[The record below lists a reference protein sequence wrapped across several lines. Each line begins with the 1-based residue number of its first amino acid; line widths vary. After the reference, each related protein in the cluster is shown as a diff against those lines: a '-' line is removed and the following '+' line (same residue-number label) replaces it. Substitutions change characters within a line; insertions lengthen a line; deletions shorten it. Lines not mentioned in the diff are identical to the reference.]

1 MDSGVRVSPAL
12 VSDVSG
18 MRYVMGSS
26 QPPPSSRTL
35 PPKHHESMRLSF
47 LLKHDPPEFLTVR
60 PDFVS
65 LALKV
70 LFFKG
75 SELSSFAS
83 LHMQGK

>member
-1 MDSGVRVSPAL
+1 
-12 VSDVSG
+12 
-18 MRYVMGSS
+18 MGSS
-26 QPPPSSRTL
+26 QCPPSSRTL
-35 PPKHHESMRLSF
+35 PPKHESMRFSF

-65 LALKV
+65 LTLKV
-70 LFFKG
+70 LFFNG